1 MSAPETSAAAPGA
14 PELAAPGAPH
24 AADDARPHGTRSH
37 GPPGDETMQSS
48 AGTGP
53 TLDDATRA
61 LVRTAAIVA
70 TGDDRAVRAVLVDAA
85 RRADPVWVEE
95 MILQTY
101 LFAGFPRSLNAM
113 REWRRASGRPAPASD
128 EDATLAAAPAWTE
141 RGEITCSTVY
151 GPFYERLRHNINA
164 LHPALDAWMIVEGYG
179 KVLGRPALPLVVRE
193 LCIVAVCAASRQE
206 RQLHSHLHGA
216 LHAGA
221 HPAAVGEALAAV
233 DDLLAPADRAHA
245 AQLWAH
251 VRQTQARAARPD
263 APPPDPTQTHA

>member
-1 MSAPETSAAAPGA
+1 MSHDDYAVTGASPAVHAHSDGPAGNGAGQPLPGAAA
-14 PELAAPGAPH
+14 
-24 AADDARPHGTRSH
+24 
-37 GPPGDETMQSS
+37 
-48 AGTGP
+48 
-53 TLDDATRA
+53 TLDEATRT
-61 LVRTAAIVA
+61 LVRAAAVVA

-113 REWRRASGRPAPASD
+113 REWRRASGRAAPASD
-128 EDATLAAAPAWTE
+128 ADATLAAAPSWTE
-141 RGEITCSTVY
+141 RGEATCAEVY
-151 GPFYERLRHNINA
+151 GPFYARLRHNIAA

-179 KVLGRPALPLVVRE
+179 KVLGRPALPLAVRE
-193 LCIVAVCAASRQE
+193 LCIVAICAASRQE

-221 HPAAVGEALAAV
+221 HPDAVTEALRAV
-233 DDLLAPADRAHA
+233 DDLLGPADRAHA

-251 VRQTQARAARPD
+251 VRQTQSRAAA
-263 APPPDPTQTHA
+263 APAPTSA